1 MSDPAVRSDPAVVS
15 DATLLEVQELSVVLG
30 RGEEAVTPVSGVSF
44 HVGRGEAL
52 GIVGE
57 SGCGKSLTLRAI
69 AGLLPRN
76 AHARGALRFAVDGE
90 HLVPYEPVRVRARG
104 ISMIFQEPM
113 TALNPTM
120 RVGDLIAEPMRIRG
134 LKRARA
140 RERAVELMSSV
151 GIPEPAR
158 RARSW
163 PHELSGGLR
172 QRVMIAA
179 ALATDPQLI
188 LCDEPTTALDV
199 CIQDQVLA
207 LLAKQRRERQLSII
221 FVTHDLAVV
230 AQLCERLA
238 VMYAGQVVETG
249 ATAEVL
255 RAPAHPYTEALL
267 KSAPS
272 VDERR
277 DRLTGIAGQPPDPR
291 RFPTGCRFADRC
303 RYAQPDCRAVDPALV
318 ERAGMAGRQTACI
331 HPELIGST
339 KAVAASG

>member
-1 MSDPAVRSDPAVVS
+1 MSDQ
-15 DATLLEVQELSVVLG
+15 TLLEVRDMSIVLG
-30 RGEEAVTPVSGVSF
+30 RGDQAVTPVSGVSLQ
-44 HVGRGEAL
+44 VERGEAL

-69 AGLLPRN
+69 AGLLPRD
-76 AHARGALRFAVDGE
+76 ARANGALRFAVDGE
-90 HLVPYEPVRVRARG
+90 HLAPYEPARVRARG
-104 ISMIFQEPM
+104 IAMIFQEPM

-134 LKRARA
+134 VKRTSARQ
-140 RERAVELMSSV
+140 RAIELMSRV
-151 GIPEPAR
+151 GIPESAR

-207 LLAKQRRERQLSII
+207 LLAQQRRERQLSIV

-230 AQLCERLA
+230 AQLCQRLA
-238 VMYAGQVVETG
+238 VMYAGRVVETG
-249 ATAEVL
+249 VTAEVL
-255 RAPAHPYTEALL
+255 RSPSHPYTEALL
-267 KSAPS
+267 ESAPS

-277 DRLTGIAGQPPDPR
+277 DRLSGIPGQPPDPR
-291 RFPTGCRFADRC
+291 RFPAGCRFADRC
-303 RYAQPDCRAVDPALV
+303 RYAQPDCRAVEPALA
-318 ERAGMAGRQTACI
+318 ELAGAAGRQTACI
-331 HPELIGST
+331 HPELIGAG

>member
-1 MSDPAVRSDPAVVS
+1 MSAP
-15 DATLLEVQELSVVLG
+15 TLLEVLDMSIVLG
-30 RGEEAVTPVSGVSF
+30 SGDQAVTPVSGVSL
-44 HVGRGEAL
+44 HVRRGEAL

-57 SGCGKSLTLRAI
+57 SGCGKSVTLRAI

-76 AHARGALRFAVDGE
+76 ARASGALRFAVDGE
-90 HLVPYEPVRVRARG
+90 HLVPYEPARVRARG
-104 ISMIFQEPM
+104 IAMIFQEPM

-120 RVGDLIAEPMRIRG
+120 RVGDLIAEPMRVRG
-134 LKRARA
+134 VKRSSA
-140 RERAVELMSSV
+140 RERAIELMSRV
-151 GIPEPAR
+151 GIPESAR

-179 ALATDPQLI
+179 ALATEPQLI

-207 LLAKQRRERQLSII
+207 LLAEQRRERQLSIV

-238 VMYAGQVVETG
+238 VMYAGQIVETG
-249 ATAEVL
+249 ATADVL

-272 VDERR
+272 FDERQ
-277 DRLTGIAGQPPDPR
+277 DRLSGIAGQPPDPR
-291 RFPTGCRFADRC
+291 RFPAGCRFADRC
-303 RYAQPDCRAVDPALV
+303 RYAQPDCRAVDPALG
-318 ERAGMAGRQTACI
+318 ELAGTAGRQTSCI
-331 HPELIGST
+331 HPELLGSG
-339 KAVAASG
+339 KAVAAGG

>member
-1 MSDPAVRSDPAVVS
+1 MSIALGKGEQAVM
-15 DATLLEVQELSVVLG
+15 
-30 RGEEAVTPVSGVSF
+30 PVSGVSL
-44 HVGRGEAL
+44 HVRRGEAL

-76 AHARGALRFAVDGE
+76 ARASGALRFAVDGE
-90 HLVPYEPVRVRARG
+90 HLMPYEPARVRARG
-104 ISMIFQEPM
+104 IAMIFQEPM

-120 RVGDLIAEPMRIRG
+120 RVGDLIAEPMRLRG
-134 LKRARA
+134 VKRSSARQ
-140 RERAVELMSSV
+140 RAIELMSRV
-151 GIPEPAR
+151 GIPESAR

-179 ALATDPQLI
+179 ALATEPQLI

-207 LLAKQRRERQLSII
+207 LLAEQRRERQLSIV

-230 AQLCERLA
+230 AQLCQRLA
-238 VMYAGQVVETG
+238 VMYAGQIVETG
-249 ATAEVL
+249 ATADVL

-277 DRLTGIAGQPPDPR
+277 DRLSGIAGHPPDPR
-291 RFPTGCRFADRC
+291 RFPAGCRFADRC
-303 RYAQPDCRAVDPALV
+303 GYAQPDCRVADIALV
-318 ERAGMAGRQTACI
+318 ELASTPGRQTSCI
-331 HPELIGST
+331 HPELLGDR
-339 KAVAASG
+339 KAVPAGG